1 MKNVCGGQTQQ
12 RGGLDGWMDGW
23 MGWMS
28 TLPPDFSFRVMSRTN
43 SLMTCVCQPTYYSCV
58 GYNNHIR
65 QKSQDVVLLA
75 YLPWVKIQID
85 IAVVHVMQT
94 QGDDVIVVS
103 IVVS

>member
-43 SLMTCVCQPTYYSCV
+43 SLMTCVCQPHNITLALDI
-58 GYNNHIR
+58 NNHIR

-75 YLPWVKIQID
+75 YLPWVKIQRG

-94 QGDDVIVVS
+94 QAR
-103 IVVS
+103 